1 MKVCM
6 ACMGGRRN
14 SEKWSKQ
21 LTRKLP
27 VQEKKQMQKFLEK
40 LLMFMFFL
48 AILIYKLLVWFVKGI
63 IWVIAMLW
71 FGLKSGR
78 E

>member
-1 MKVCM
+1 
-6 ACMGGRRN
+6 
-14 SEKWSKQ
+14 
-21 LTRKLP
+21 
-27 VQEKKQMQKFLEK
+27 MQKFLEK

-71 FGLKSGR
+71 FGLKSGL

>member
-1 MKVCM
+1 
-6 ACMGGRRN
+6 
-14 SEKWSKQ
+14 
-21 LTRKLP
+21 
-27 VQEKKQMQKFLEK
+27 MQKFLEK

>member
-1 MKVCM
+1 M

-63 IWVIAMLW
+63 IWVVAMLW

>member
-1 MKVCM
+1 
-6 ACMGGRRN
+6 
-14 SEKWSKQ
+14 
-21 LTRKLP
+21 
-27 VQEKKQMQKFLEK
+27 MQKFLEK

-71 FGLKSGR
+71 FGLESGR

>member
-1 MKVCM
+1 M